1 MSLFAEL
8 KRRNV
13 IRAGA
18 AYLAISWLLIQI
30 VETLLPL
37 FDISD
42 VEAALETFLI
52 ADTLPFV
59 VLQGKALAFWT
70 LGRTAEYEAALAD
83 VQVIKLKSCFRDR
96 VSSPPLGKAHGR
108 GA

>member
-18 AYLAISWLLIQI
+18 AYLAFSWLLIQI
-30 VETLLPL
+30 IETLLPL
-37 FDISD
+37 FSISD
-42 VEAALETFLI
+42 AEAALETFLI

-83 VQVIKLKSCFRDR
+83 LQVINLKNCFRGR
-96 VSSPPLGKAHGR
+96 ASSRPIGKAHGCN
-108 GA
+108 A